1 MFYDNLDIIDYLY
14 AKFKAEGNA
23 LGLGYVAYPEEE
35 MLPKYPG
42 LMLSSGALNRE
53 IHTTHFFRNVIT
65 LDIFILH
72 AALSISHRAR
82 TREDLLLCR
91 SIVLTLHADRHLG
104 IDGSGRNNIID
115 GFVVEEVP
123 GEILDDRG
131 VAVVGTKITWAGQL
145 REPFVRET

>member
-1 MFYDNLDIIDYLY
+1 MFYDNLDIIDYFY

-42 LMLSSGALNRE
+42 LMLSSGTLDRE
-53 IHTTHFFRNVIT
+53 IHTTHAFRNVIT
-65 LDIFILH
+65 LDIFLLH

-91 SIVLTLHADRHLG
+91 SVVKVLHADRNLG
-104 IDGSGRNNIID
+104 VDGTGRKNIID
-115 GFVVEEVP
+115 GFVVGEVP

-131 VAVVGTKITWAGQL
+131 VAVVGTKITWVGQL
-145 REPFVRET
+145 LEPFIRP